1 MKILITG
8 GAGFIGHYLTQELL
22 SSGHSVVS
30 IDNLSTGS
38 LENIQSFQNHDS
50 FSFHNCSASSKEKM
64 TPLVESCDVIF
75 NLAGSVGVQNIFK
88 NPIECMENN
97 IDTAKNIL
105 NLATQFQKR
114 LFMFSTS
121 EVYGKQHKIPFS
133 EEDDSVLGSYKS
145 LRWGYAASKLIDDY
159 MSRAHFENFQTPVTI
174 VRLFNTIGVR
184 QVGHYG
190 MVVPRFFNQALAN
203 KPLTVYGDGQ
213 QSRCFTDVRDVI
225 ANLIAL
231 ISCEKSYG
239 ELINIGAAQ
248 EITILD
254 LASKIIQLT
263 YSSSEIK
270 FLDYDQAY
278 GARFEDIQRRV
289 PNTHKIEQLT
299 SKKNNRTLD
308 ETLSWIYSTMLAE
321 QREPNRSQQLRETI
335 LHL

>member
-8 GAGFIGHYLTQELL
+8 GAGFIGHHLTQELL
-22 SSGHSVVS
+22 SLNHSVVS

-38 LENIQSFQNHDS
+38 LENIQSFQSLANY
-50 FSFHNCSASSKEKM
+50 SFHNCSASSKERM
-64 TPLVESCDVIF
+64 TPLVEGCDVIF

-133 EEDDSVLGSYKS
+133 EDDDSVFGSYKS

-159 MSRAHFENFQTPVTI
+159 MSRVHFENFQTPVTT
-174 VRLFNTIGVR
+174 VRLFNTIGAK

-203 KPLTVYGDGQ
+203 KPLTVYGNGQ
-213 QSRCFTDVRDVI
+213 QSRCFTDVRDVVGS
-225 ANLIAL
+225 L
-231 ISCEKSYG
+231 ISLIHCEKSHG
-239 ELINIGAAQ
+239 ELINIGSPQ

-254 LASKIIQLT
+254 LALKITHLTRSTSKIQ
-263 YSSSEIK
+263 

-289 PNTHKIEQLT
+289 PSTEKLEQLT
-299 SKKNNRTLD
+299 SQKNSRTLD
-308 ETLSWIYSTMLAE
+308 QTLSWIYSTLPVA
-321 QREPNRSQQLRETI
+321 QRIPNESHQLRESI
-335 LHL
+335 L